1 MGHDGRLTVNFSRT
15 AATSI
20 DRAAETPA
28 SDRSSPFIR
37 RGSSVHS
44 WNPPNL
50 LAAGPDDVL
59 WVESEPGKTAGSD
72 KSEFTINELASEFAL
87 THRALRF
94 YESRGLLA
102 PRRDGRR
109 RFFSRA
115 DRRRLALILKGK
127 KLGFT
132 LAEISDMVEAEAGR
146 ATQHGLKLTAE
157 KCEEQIKNFERQIVE
172 AGEALQELRRIHAL
186 FTRPVAR
193 SGEHT

>member
-1 MGHDGRLTVNFSRT
+1 M
-15 AATSI
+15 
-20 DRAAETPA
+20 
-28 SDRSSPFIR
+28 
-37 RGSSVHS
+37 HS
-44 WNPPNL
+44 YNPPVV

-59 WVESEPGKTAGSD
+59 WVESEPGKTAAESD

-132 LAEISDMVEAEAGR
+132 LAEISEMVEAEAGR

-157 KCEEQIKNFERQIVE
+157 KCEEQIKHFERQIVE

-186 FTRPVAR
+186 FTRQM
-193 SGEHT
+193 GG

>member
-1 MGHDGRLTVNFSRT
+1 M
-15 AATSI
+15 
-20 DRAAETPA
+20 
-28 SDRSSPFIR
+28 
-37 RGSSVHS
+37 HS

-50 LAAGPDDVL
+50 LATGPDDVL
-59 WVESEPGKTAGSD
+59 WVESEPGKTGAGSD

-132 LAEISDMVEAEAGR
+132 LAEISEMVEAEAGR

-186 FTRPVAR
+186 FTRQMA
-193 SGEHT
+193 

>member
-1 MGHDGRLTVNFSRT
+1 M
-15 AATSI
+15 
-20 DRAAETPA
+20 
-28 SDRSSPFIR
+28 
-37 RGSSVHS
+37 HS
-44 WNPPNL
+44 CNPPNM
-50 LAAGPDDVL
+50 LAAGPEDVF
-59 WVESEPGKTAGSD
+59 WVESDASKTATESD
-72 KSEFTINELASEFAL
+72 KTEFTINELANEFAL

-132 LAEISDMVEAEAGR
+132 LTEISEMVEAEAGR

-157 KCEEQIKNFERQIVE
+157 KCAEQIKHFERQIVE

-186 FTRPVAR
+186 FTRQM
-193 SGEHT
+193 GG

>member
-1 MGHDGRLTVNFSRT
+1 M
-15 AATSI
+15 
-20 DRAAETPA
+20 
-28 SDRSSPFIR
+28 
-37 RGSSVHS
+37 HS
-44 WNPPNL
+44 CNPPNM
-50 LAAGPDDVL
+50 LAAGPEDIF
-59 WVESEPGKTAGSD
+59 WIESEPGRPAAESD
-72 KSEFTINELASEFAL
+72 KSEFTINELANEFAL

-132 LAEISDMVEAEAGR
+132 LTEISEMVEAEAGR

-157 KCEEQIKNFERQIVE
+157 KCEEQIKHFERQIVE
-172 AGEALQELRRIHAL
+172 AGEALQELRRIHVL
-186 FTRPVAR
+186 FTRQM
-193 SGEHT
+193 GG

>member
-1 MGHDGRLTVNFSRT
+1 MHPCNSPTVL
-15 AATSI
+15 
-20 DRAAETPA
+20 A
-28 SDRSSPFIR
+28 S
-37 RGSSVHS
+37 
-44 WNPPNL
+44 
-50 LAAGPDDVL
+50 GPDDIF
-59 WVESEPGKTAGSD
+59 WVESDSSRTVTESD
-72 KSEFTINELASEFAL
+72 KTEFTINELANEFAL

-132 LAEISDMVEAEAGR
+132 LTEISEMVEAEAGR

-157 KCEEQIKNFERQIVE
+157 KCEAQIRHFERQIVE

-186 FTRPVAR
+186 FTRQME
-193 SGEHT
+193 S